1 MKFNIYKSIMQKIDL
16 RNKNINEFD
25 VVFQPG
31 WANLSEYNI
40 DMLNDNSSQ
49 ITENILE
56 LERLGVTHV
65 LFYFPKI
72 ELTALHDVLDNFAD
86 GVLKQLS

>member
-1 MKFNIYKSIMQKIDL
+1 MKKELDI
-16 RNKNINEFD
+16 RNRNINEFD
-25 VVFQPG
+25 ITFQPG
-31 WANLSEYNI
+31 WANLAEYNVDMINNNSNQII
-40 DMLNDNSSQ
+40 D
-49 ITENILE
+49 NISE
-56 LERLGVTHV
+56 LEGLGVTHV